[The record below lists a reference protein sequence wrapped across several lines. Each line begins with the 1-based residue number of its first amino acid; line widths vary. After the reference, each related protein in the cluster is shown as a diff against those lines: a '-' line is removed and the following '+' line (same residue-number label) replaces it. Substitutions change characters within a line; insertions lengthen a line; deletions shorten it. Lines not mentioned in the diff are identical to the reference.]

1 MVIGEGIDEDSR
13 IPVALIIHAGMIVA
27 FVSAFLNLVVFCW
40 WHLLLLLLFLMPF
53 DCVKLRE

>member
-1 MVIGEGIDEDSR
+1 MVIGEGIDENLRR

-40 WHLLLLLLFLMPF
+40 WHLLLLLFLMPF